1 MEQNGYTVN
10 AEDVQ
15 NLGAVKQQYQ
25 VPLQLQSCH
34 TAIVDGYVVEGH
46 VPVDEVERLLAERPE
61 GIVGIGVAGM
71 PINSPGMEVAGA
83 ESQPFEVVAF
93 DESGNMQVIASYP
106 K

>member
-1 MEQNGYTVN
+1 
-10 AEDVQ
+10 
-15 NLGAVKQQYQ
+15 LGAVKQQYQ

-46 VPVDEVERLLAERPE
+46 VPVGEVERLLAERPE

-71 PINSPGMEVAGA
+71 PINSPGMEIAGA
-83 ESQPFEVVAF
+83 ESQLFEVVAF